1 MFKEILSGLKKV
13 FSRKLIIVLVILAL
27 GAVLLS
33 YSNSKSFSMD
43 GMEAG
48 FNEPSSNEETNSLAQ
63 TAQTVSS
70 APAVSAPVADFA
82 SRPVNTASDLL
93 PANENSEW
101 ARLNPGLSAGGM
113 PDLLSAGY
121 HTGICSVPL
130 RNANLQLR
138 SDPVIPK
145 QDVGP
150 WNASTIEPDLGRVPL
165 EIGYQACA

>member
-1 MFKEILSGLKKV
+1 
-13 FSRKLIIVLVILAL
+13 
-27 GAVLLS
+27 
-33 YSNSKSFSMD
+33 MD
-43 GMEAG
+43 GMEG
-48 FNEPSSNEETNSLAQ
+48 GVSEPSSNEDTNSLAQ
-63 TAQTVSS
+63 TAQTVSNT
-70 APAVSAPVADFA
+70 PVAPVADFA

-93 PANENSEW
+93 PTNENSEW

-138 SDPVIPK
+138 SDPVIAK